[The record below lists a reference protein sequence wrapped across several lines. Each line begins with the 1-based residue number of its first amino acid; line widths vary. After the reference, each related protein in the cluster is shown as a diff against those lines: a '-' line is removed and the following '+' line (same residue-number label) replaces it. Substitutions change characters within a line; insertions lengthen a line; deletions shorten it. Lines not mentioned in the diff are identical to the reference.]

1 MKPMFSKDR
10 IHRETWGRIC
20 NDEEYD
26 QWRVVQKSGAIPV
39 TNTHHLSTYQN
50 TASATLP

>member
-26 QWRVVQKSGAIPV
+26 QWRVVQESGAIPV
-39 TNTHHLSTYQN
+39 TNTHH
-50 TASATLP
+50 